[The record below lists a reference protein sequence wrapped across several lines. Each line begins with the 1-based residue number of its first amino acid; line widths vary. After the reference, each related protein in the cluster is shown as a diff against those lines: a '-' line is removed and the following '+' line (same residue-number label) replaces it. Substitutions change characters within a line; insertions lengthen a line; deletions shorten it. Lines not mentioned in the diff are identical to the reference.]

1 MAGIDVCA
9 GLPAVCAVSR
19 ICMLT
24 VKQLLYLYLLQV
36 NQQRQPSLSGMG
48 VTDIDLQ
55 LTEEEREA
63 VRTLALILFN
73 IWLIRAISH
82 RRKLPLR

>member
-1 MAGIDVCA
+1 
-9 GLPAVCAVSR
+9 
-19 ICMLT
+19 
-24 VKQLLYLYLLQV
+24 
-36 NQQRQPSLSGMG
+36 MG

-82 RRKLPLR
+82 RWKLPLR